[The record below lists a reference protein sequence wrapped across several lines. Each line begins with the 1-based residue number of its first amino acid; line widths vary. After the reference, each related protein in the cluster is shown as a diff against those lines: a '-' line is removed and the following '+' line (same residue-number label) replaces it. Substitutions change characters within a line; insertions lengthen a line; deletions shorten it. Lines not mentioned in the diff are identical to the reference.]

1 MENVSI
7 LGVKQHRST
16 VLFIQQ
22 FLIQLSNFSFPLSL
36 SLISLLTC
44 HPCDAHLITMIMNQL
59 VGPSGSS
66 VGGGGDVGSC
76 FAVVASVQHDKARR
90 GKSLKVFVGG

>member
-1 MENVSI
+1 
-7 LGVKQHRST
+7 
-16 VLFIQQ
+16 
-22 FLIQLSNFSFPLSL
+22 
-36 SLISLLTC
+36 
-44 HPCDAHLITMIMNQL
+44 MIMNQL

-90 GKSLKVFVGG
+90 GKSLKVFVGGQFDSLGRLIDDKSEKMGKRESE